1 MQNNTTT
8 KPLNQNNYGETNF
21 KKKLMKITET
31 KIKDCLIIEDRVF
44 SDDRGQFY
52 EVFNEKTFL
61 DKTGIRFD
69 VVQENESF
77 SYSNVLRGLHFQ
89 RGEFAQGKIV
99 RVLKGHVYD
108 VCVDLRPDS
117 KSFGKYV
124 GIELNGSDRLQFHVP
139 RGCAHGFLVLS
150 EYAIFNYKVDN
161 FYNKESEGGLI
172 FDDPDVGINWGV
184 DRKNLII
191 SEKDLTL
198 PKLKDLI
205 L

>member
-1 MQNNTTT
+1 
-8 KPLNQNNYGETNF
+8 
-21 KKKLMKITET
+21 MKITET

-139 RGCAHGFLVLS
+139 KGCAHGFLVLS

-184 DRKNLII
+184 DRKNLVI